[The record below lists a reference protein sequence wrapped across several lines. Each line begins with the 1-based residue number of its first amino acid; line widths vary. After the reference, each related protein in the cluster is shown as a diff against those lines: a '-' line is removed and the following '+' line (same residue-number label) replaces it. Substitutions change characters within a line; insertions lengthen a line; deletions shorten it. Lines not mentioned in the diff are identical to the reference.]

1 MKTKFY
7 LYVVTIICV
16 LLLVLNITLNNTLDK
31 VQQKNI
37 NLIDQYLDIS
47 EQYSECE
54 MDYIIVL
61 DEVTRLEHENQI
73 LGSMVDEKTINQ
85 K

>member
-54 MDYIIVL
+54 MDYNIVL
-61 DEVTRLEHENQI
+61 DEVIRLEHENQI
-73 LGSMVDEKTINQ
+73 LGSMVGEK